1 MAPFFYDPVVSSG
14 QRMVFAGA
22 CGRVVDAVSLTF
34 SCKWSSVEIVSEVH
48 VALIKVMFRVDWLV
62 FACI

>member
-1 MAPFFYDPVVSSG
+1 
-14 QRMVFAGA
+14 MVLAGA

-48 VALIKVMFRVDWLV
+48 VTLIKVMFGVDWLV
-62 FACI
+62 LARI